1 MCKRSTLV
9 ERGGVSGQRNTLMEA
24 GGGAVVE

>member
-1 MCKRSTLV
+1 MCKRSTL
-9 ERGGVSGQRNTLMEA
+9 EEGGGSGQRNTLMEA

>member
-9 ERGGVSGQRNTLMEA
+9 EGGRGSGQRNTLIE

>member
-9 ERGGVSGQRNTLMEA
+9 EGGGGSGQRNTLME